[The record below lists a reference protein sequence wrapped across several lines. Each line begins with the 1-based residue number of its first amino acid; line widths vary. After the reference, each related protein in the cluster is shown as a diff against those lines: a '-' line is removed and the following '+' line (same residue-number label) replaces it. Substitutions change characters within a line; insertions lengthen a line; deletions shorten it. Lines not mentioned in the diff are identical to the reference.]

1 METGSGRLLSA
12 LGDVS
17 RCGCVSPAEGSVVL
31 CQDLLCASWV
41 SGWASRPER
50 GQSPPKLSSARECD
64 PVRPAPPA
72 RAPTLFHMRPLQGP
86 PMLAPVEA
94 VVSRRP
100 RRRPAQLPEV
110 LLAGPLCSEPA
121 SQPLP
126 GWVHAPLSFPAWLS
140 FTQAP
145 IPLPADR
152 ISIRQSPLLRDS
164 AHVTVRPL

>member
-31 CQDLLCASWV
+31 CLDLLCASWV

-72 RAPTLFHMRPLQGP
+72 RAPTLFRMRPLQGP
-86 PMLAPVEA
+86 PVLAPVRSRGLPQASEA
-94 VVSRRP
+94 TSTASRSP
-100 RRRPAQLPEV
+100 
-110 LLAGPLCSEPA
+110 
-121 SQPLP
+121 P
-126 GWVHAPLSFPAWLS
+126 GWASVL
-140 FTQAP
+140 
-145 IPLPADR
+145 
-152 ISIRQSPLLRDS
+152 
-164 AHVTVRPL
+164 